1 MFKFGGEGGEG
12 EDENEGDDGVE
23 REVGGLG
30 GLEEEEEE
38 QDEEQVEN
46 VGEEVEGAG
55 DGFEEPLLSHWR
67 RCQNSSSDRINR
79 NYFERDEKT

>member
-1 MFKFGGEGGEG
+1 MFKFGGKGGEG

-55 DGFEEPLLSHWR
+55 DGFEELSQWR